1 MVLWGTGNVCN
12 HLLQSNPK
20 IQPEFFI
27 DNNQEKE
34 EVIFYGKEI
43 KHPSRI
49 KNLKVL
55 YIVVALDNYVPVK
68 AQLEERGLK
77 EYL

>member
-27 DNNQEKE
+27 DNNQEKDE
-34 EVIFYGKEI
+34 TVFYEKDVKATELFFCHQLLSQQFGDKTAQLKSSSCSPE
-43 KHPSRI
+43 PSR
-49 KNLKVL
+49 KV
-55 YIVVALDNYVPVK
+55 
-68 AQLEERGLK
+68 
-77 EYL
+77 